1 MIALLLVAL
10 ATPQPALPG
19 RIALHDVPGS
29 AGEWQE
35 GVALVA
41 APPALVQQWLIDYGR
56 WVGRFP
62 DIATAQYLGDDDH
75 GRHMVRFHSRL
86 AKRTFVIREA
96 VRPGLLVFEGWA
108 PNVHVQ
114 GRIWI
119 LDAGGGSSRVVMQS
133 TAEVHGFIGLFATR
147 GYRRKS
153 AFAATSSHLN
163 ALIRLARGLHTPS
176 SSS

>member
-10 ATPQPALPG
+10 ATSPPALPTS
-19 RIALHDVPGS
+19 IALHDLPGS
-29 AGEWQE
+29 GGEWQE

-41 APPALVQQWLIDYGR
+41 APPALVQGWLTDYGR

-62 DIATAQYLGDDDH
+62 DIDAAQYLGADAR
-75 GRHMVRFHSRL
+75 GRHVVRFHSRL
-86 AKRTFVIREA
+86 AHRTFVVREA

-108 PNVHVQ
+108 PNVHIQ

-119 LDAGGGSSRVVMQS
+119 RDVGDGSSRVFMQS

-153 AFAATSSHLN
+153 AFAATASHLN
-163 ALIRLARGLHTPS
+163 ALIRLARDSRTPS